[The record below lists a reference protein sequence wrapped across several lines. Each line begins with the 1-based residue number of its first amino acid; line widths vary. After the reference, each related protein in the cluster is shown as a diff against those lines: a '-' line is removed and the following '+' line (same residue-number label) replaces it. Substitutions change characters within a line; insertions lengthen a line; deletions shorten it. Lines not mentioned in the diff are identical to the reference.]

1 MKRIL
6 LIDDE
11 ALHCLLYRQEFEAEG
26 YEILEACCCETART
40 QLAAREI
47 DLVIL
52 DILLPDGS
60 CFELLEQIVLKRR
73 EVPVIINT
81 AYDAYRFNFKTWAAD
96 AFVVKSSDL
105 TELKTK
111 VAQLLDK
118 EDASTKKEAN
128 NNANKKRRKT
138 LYHRHAGNTGAVGI

>member
-11 ALHCLLYRQEFEAEG
+11 ALQRLLFRQEFEAEG
-26 YEILEACCCETART
+26 YEILEACCCETARAH
-40 QLAAREI
+40 LGDGEI

-52 DILLPDGS
+52 DILLPDGF

-73 EVPVIINT
+73 NLPVIINT
-81 AYDAYRFNFKTWAAD
+81 AYDDYRFDFKTWAAD

-105 TELKTK
+105 TELKNK
-111 VAQLLDK
+111 VKRLLDR
-118 EDASTKKEAN
+118 EEERIASAGTN
-128 NNANKKRRKT
+128 LRR
-138 LYHRHAGNTGAVGI
+138 

>member
-11 ALHCLLYRQEFEAEG
+11 AIHRLLYRQEFEAEG
-26 YEILEACCCETART
+26 YEILEACCCETARA
-40 QLAAREI
+40 QLADGEI

-60 CFELLEQIVLKRR
+60 CFELLEHIVLKRR
-73 EVPVIINT
+73 AVPVIINT
-81 AYDAYRFNFKTWAAD
+81 AYDTFRFDFKTWAAD

-105 TELKTK
+105 TELKSK
-111 VAQLLDK
+111 VKRLLDREK
-118 EDASTKKEAN
+118 ARTAS
-128 NNANKKRRKT
+128 
-138 LYHRHAGNTGAVGI
+138 VGTN

>member
-11 ALHCLLYRQEFEAEG
+11 ALHRLLYRQEFEAEG
-26 YEILEACCCETART
+26 YEVLEACGCATARVH
-40 QLAAREI
+40 LADHEI

-60 CFELLEQIVLKRR
+60 CFELLDHLVLKRR

-118 EDASTKKEAN
+118 EDARMEM
-128 NNANKKRRKT
+128 KRIDIE
-138 LYHRHAGNTGAVGI
+138 N

>member
-1 MKRIL
+1 MTTTVGAIMKRIL

-11 ALHCLLYRQEFEAEG
+11 AIHRLLYRQEFEADG
-26 YEILEACCCETART
+26 YEILEACCCETARM

-81 AYDAYRFNFKTWAAD
+81 AYDTFRFDFKTWAAD

-105 TELKTK
+105 TELKNNVK
-111 VAQLLDK
+111 RLLDG
-118 EDASTKKEAN
+118 EEARTAS
-128 NNANKKRRKT
+128 
-138 LYHRHAGNTGAVGI
+138 VGTN

>member
-11 ALHCLLYRQEFEAEG
+11 AIHRLLYRQEFEAEG
-26 YEILEACCCETART
+26 YEILEACCCETGRA
-40 QLAAREI
+40 QLADGAI

-60 CFELLEQIVLKRR
+60 CFELLEQIILKRR

-81 AYDAYRFNFKTWAAD
+81 AYDDFRFDFKTWAAD

-105 TELKTK
+105 TELKNK
-111 VAQLLDK
+111 VKRLLDR
-118 EDASTKKEAN
+118 EDV
-128 NNANKKRRKT
+128 KRRAEM
-138 LYHRHAGNTGAVGI
+138 H

>member
-1 MKRIL
+1 MTTTVGVAMKRIL

-11 ALHCLLYRQEFEAEG
+11 AIHRLLYRQEFEAEG
-26 YEILEACCCETART
+26 YKILEACCCETARA
-40 QLAAREI
+40 QLGDGEI

-60 CFELLEQIVLKRR
+60 CFELLDEIVVTRR
-73 EVPVIINT
+73 DLPVIINT
-81 AYDAYRFNFKTWAAD
+81 AYDAFRFDFKTWGAD

-111 VAQLLDK
+111 VRWLLDRD
-118 EDASTKKEAN
+118 DAKHWAET
-128 NNANKKRRKT
+128 
-138 LYHRHAGNTGAVGI
+138 H

>member
-1 MKRIL
+1 M
-6 LIDDE
+6 
-11 ALHCLLYRQEFEAEG
+11 
-26 YEILEACCCETART
+26 
-40 QLAAREI
+40 AAREI